1 MPELLYRSYFQNLAT
16 TVGSQATILAL
27 GIFTGIAA
35 ARLLGP
41 QGRGA
46 LAAAVLWPMVLVLLA
61 SLGLNQAIVFHAGK
75 QRFTLAEVWTVAL
88 AAWVAQSIIVL
99 LVGRPVIA
107 LALRHYSPEV
117 RQVSFLFLAFAPLVM
132 LGGYPANLLQGRLDL
147 LSFNLVRAITPFVY
161 AAGLVVLALRGRA
174 SLREVVALQII
185 GACLTVAIG
194 LWLAFGKVRDQAGKF
209 LAWNRTACASL
220 LKFGWKSNLSSVT
233 SYVNQRSDQ
242 LLLSLFV
249 GPNDLGLYV
258 VAVAL
263 ATALSFFPQA
273 AGVVTLATGSNLA
286 SDEARRVII
295 RSFRVTLAALSAG
308 CGLLFVLCP
317 WLINFAYGASFA
329 PAVTACKIL
338 LPGSVTLG
346 LNQVLYDGARALD
359 QPLLPSYSE
368 GISTAV
374 TFGAL
379 LLLLPQIWL
388 PGSGHGIHPGL
399 QHRFAHHAAL
409 CPHVACRL
417 ACGSCSAFPRWRGLR
432 HDSLRSVCFGRA

>member
-1 MPELLYRSYFQNLAT
+1 LHSRYFQNLAT
-16 TVGSQATILAL
+16 TVGSQATVLAL
-27 GIFTGIAA
+27 GVFTGIAA

-46 LAAAVLWPMVLVLLA
+46 LAAAVLWPLVLVLFA
-61 SLGLNQAIVFHAGK
+61 SIGLNQAIVFHAGK
-75 QRFTLAEVWTVAL
+75 QRFTLAEVWTAAL
-88 AAWVAQSIIVL
+88 VLWLAQSIIVL
-99 LVGRPVIA
+99 LAGPAVIV
-107 LALRHYSPEV
+107 LTLRHYSPEV
-117 RQVSFLFLAFAPLVM
+117 RHISLLFLVFAPFIM

-147 LSFNLVRAITPFVY
+147 LSFNLLRAITPLVY
-161 AAGLVVLALRGRA
+161 AAGLIIFMLRGQA

-194 LWLAFGKVRDQAGKF
+194 LWLAFSKVRHQAGRF
-209 LAWNRTACASL
+209 LAWNRSACASL

-233 SYVNQRSDQ
+233 SYANQRSDQ

-249 GPNDLGLYV
+249 GSHDLGLYV

-263 ATALSFFPQA
+263 ATAVSFFPQA

-286 SDEARRVII
+286 PEEARRVIV
-295 RSFRVTLAALSAG
+295 RSFRVTLAALGTG
-308 CGLLFVLCP
+308 CGLLVVLCP
-317 WLINFAYGASFA
+317 WLITFAYGPSFA

-338 LPGSVTLG
+338 LPGSVALG
-346 LNQVLYDGARALD
+346 LNQVLYDGARSLD

-379 LLLLPQIWL
+379 LLLLPRFGFL
-388 PGSGHGIHPGL
+388 GAAVASTLAYCAGLAVTLHLSRKRLGI
-399 QHRFAHHAAL
+399 
-409 CPHVACRL
+409 
-417 ACGSCSAFPRWRGLR
+417 GLR
-432 HDSLRSVCFGRA
+432 DLFGSPLAVPALGQATP

>member
-1 MPELLYRSYFQNLAT
+1 MYRSYFQNLVT

-41 QGRGA
+41 QCRGA
-46 LAAAVLWPMVLVLLA
+46 LVAAVLWPMVLVLLA

-75 QRFTLAEVWTVAL
+75 QRFTLAEVWTAAL

-147 LSFNLVRAITPFVY
+147 LSFNLARAITPFVY
-161 AAGLVVLALRGRA
+161 AVGLVVLALRGRA

-185 GACLTVAIG
+185 GACLTVAVG

-209 LAWNRTACASL
+209 LAWNRSACASL

-263 ATALSFFPQA
+263 ATAVSFFPQA

-295 RSFRVTLAALSAG
+295 RSFQVTLAALSAG

-338 LPGSVTLG
+338 LPGSVALG

-379 LLLLPQIWL
+379 LLFLPRFGFVGAAMASTLAYSTGLLITL
-388 PGSGHGIHPGL
+388 HFARTRL
-399 QHRFAHHAAL
+399 QVSVRELFRI
-409 CPHVACRL
+409 PTVERL
-417 ACGSCSAFPRWRGLR
+417 ATRLSPIG
-432 HDSLRSVCFGRA
+432 VFGRA

>member
-1 MPELLYRSYFQNLAT
+1 MIQPLQSRYFQNLAT
-16 TVGSQATILAL
+16 TVGSQATILAV
-27 GIFTGIAA
+27 GVFTGIAA

-46 LAAAVLWPMVLVLLA
+46 LAAAVLWPLVLVLFA

-75 QRFTLAEVWTVAL
+75 QRFTLAEVWTAAL
-88 AAWVAQSIIVL
+88 VLWLAQSIIVL
-99 LVGRPVIA
+99 VAGRPVVA

-117 RQVSFLFLAFAPLVM
+117 RHVSFLFLAFAPLIM

-147 LSFNLVRAITPFVY
+147 LSFNLLRAITPCVY
-161 AAGLVVLALRGRA
+161 AAGLIILMLRGRC

-185 GACLTVAIG
+185 GACLTVGVG
-194 LWLAFGKVRDQAGKF
+194 LWLAFCRARQQAGRF
-209 LAWNRTACASL
+209 LAWNRSACASL
-220 LKFGWKSNLSSVT
+220 LKFGCKSNLSSVT

-249 GPNDLGLYV
+249 GPHDLGLYV

-263 ATALSFFPQA
+263 ATAVSFFPQA

-286 SDEARRVII
+286 PEEARRVIA
-295 RSFRVTLAALSAG
+295 RSFRLTLAALGAG
-308 CGLLFVLCP
+308 CGLLLVLCP
-317 WLINFAYGASFA
+317 WLINFAYGPSFG

-338 LPGSVTLG
+338 LPGSVALG

-379 LLLLPQIWL
+379 LLFLPRFGFL
-388 PGSGHGIHPGL
+388 GAAVASTLAYSTGL
-399 QHRFAHHAAL
+399 AVTLHLART
-409 CPHVACRL
+409 RL
-417 ACGSCSAFPRWRGLR
+417 RIGLR
-432 HDSLRSVCFGRA
+432 DLLGSPLALPALSQTAP